1 MEKAY
6 KIYLTLVLTEGFN
19 TMTYKNVSVFT
30 VTYSHE
36 TSKHLLWELFLQYSI
51 KEIVPDPQFP
61 ADLVTFTEAIF
72 NGKLFLKNFL
82 CSVNVPFLVFCYMLR
97 EALCSNRPDNI

>member
-19 TMTYKNVSVFT
+19 TMTYKNVCVFT

-36 TSKHLLWELFLQYSI
+36 TSKHLL
-51 KEIVPDPQFP
+51 
-61 ADLVTFTEAIF
+61 
-72 NGKLFLKNFL
+72 
-82 CSVNVPFLVFCYMLR
+82 
-97 EALCSNRPDNI
+97 

>member
-6 KIYLTLVLTEGFN
+6 EIYLTLVLTEGFN

-36 TSKHLLWELFLQYSI
+36 TSKHLL
-51 KEIVPDPQFP
+51 
-61 ADLVTFTEAIF
+61 
-72 NGKLFLKNFL
+72 
-82 CSVNVPFLVFCYMLR
+82 
-97 EALCSNRPDNI
+97 